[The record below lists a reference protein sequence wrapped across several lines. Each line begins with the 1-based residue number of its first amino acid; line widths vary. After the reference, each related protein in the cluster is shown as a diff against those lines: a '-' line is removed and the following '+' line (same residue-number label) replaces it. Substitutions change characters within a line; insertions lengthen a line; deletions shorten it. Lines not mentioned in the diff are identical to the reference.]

1 MRLTWSITQR
11 RSGASLL
18 NVHVAANLISWSL
31 SGKLMAQPCAA
42 MSTVRRSAP
51 LLLQRLQQGISLP
64 PVELVYTPHS
74 RWPLPRS
81 QTNQQHQ
88 KGRSLSIS
96 ILDSSF
102 NPPTL
107 AHLALAN
114 SPRPS
119 HHDYDEQ
126 DSETQDTCGYDA
138 KLFLLSV
145 KNADKSLKAGD
156 ATYQQ
161 RLEMMLLLSKDV
173 IASRHEAANSAI
185 AIIDKPTFVGKSSA
199 LLDFLQRRLT
209 TPLQLELTFL
219 VGLDTL
225 DRIFSPRYYTSETDM
240 MTSLRQFLSAAAQG
254 DNSRIVCAK
263 RILSHTEAAQPI
275 ESSED
280 TSTLALAKEFMESD
294 RIVIIDIGNTVNR
307 YSSSTIRGAIGRFGF
322 GQTVDQDSGWK
333 SMVTRK
339 IADYIVEQRLYVMVD

>member
-1 MRLTWSITQR
+1 MLNDTQ
-11 RSGASLL
+11 
-18 NVHVAANLISWSL
+18 
-31 SGKLMAQPCAA
+31 MAQACAA
-42 MSTVRRSAP
+42 MSTVRKSAP
-51 LLLQRLQQGISLP
+51 LLLQRLQKEISVP
-64 PVELVYTPHS
+64 PVELIYTPHS
-74 RWPLPRS
+74 RWPLPHS
-81 QTNQQHQ
+81 QTIQQHRS
-88 KGRSLSIS
+88 RSLRIS
-96 ILDSSF
+96 VLDSSF

-119 HHDYDEQ
+119 YRDDEKN
-126 DSETQDTCGYDA
+126 SESQDTCGYDA

-173 IASRHEAANSAI
+173 IASQHDSEAANVAI

-209 TPLQLELTFL
+209 TPLPLELTFL

-225 DRIFSPRYYTSETDM
+225 ERLFSPRYYTSETDM
-240 MTSLRQFLSAAAQG
+240 MASLRQFLSAAPQG

-263 RILSHTEAAQPI
+263 RVSSPAEAAQSI
-275 ESSED
+275 ENPEDISS
-280 TSTLALAKEFMESD
+280 LALFKEFRESD
-294 RIVIIDIGNTVNR
+294 RIVNIDIGNIVNR
-307 YSSSTIRGAIGRFGF
+307 YSSSAIRSAVGRFGL
-322 GQTVDQDSGWK
+322 GQTVDQDGAWK
-333 SMVTRK
+333 SMVTRE
-339 IADYIVEQRLYVMVD
+339 IADYIVEQRLYVD

>member
-1 MRLTWSITQR
+1 
-11 RSGASLL
+11 
-18 NVHVAANLISWSL
+18 
-31 SGKLMAQPCAA
+31 MAQACAA
-42 MSTVRRSAP
+42 MSAVRKSAF
-51 LLLQRLQQGISLP
+51 LLLQRLQQGISVP
-64 PVELVYTPHS
+64 PVELIYTPHS
-74 RWPLPRS
+74 RWPLPHS
-81 QTNQQHQ
+81 QTTQQHPN
-88 KGRSLSIS
+88 RSLRIS

-119 HHDYDEQ
+119 CRDDDEQ
-126 DSETQDTCGYDA
+126 TSETQDTCGYDA

-173 IASRHEAANSAI
+173 IASQHEAATNVAI

-209 TPLQLELTFL
+209 TPLPLELTFL

-225 DRIFSPRYYTSETDM
+225 ERLFSPRYYASETDM
-240 MTSLRQFLSAAAQG
+240 MASLRQFLSAAPQG

-263 RILSHTEAAQPI
+263 RVSSPAEAPLSPEDI
-275 ESSED
+275 SS
-280 TSTLALAKEFMESD
+280 LALAKEFRESD
-294 RIVIIDIGNTVNR
+294 RIVMIDIGNIVNR
-307 YSSSTIRGAIGRFGF
+307 YSSSAIRSVIGRFGF
-322 GQTVDQDSGWK
+322 GQTVDQDGGWK
-333 SMVTRK
+333 SMVTRE
-339 IADYIVEQRLYVMVD
+339 IADYIVEQRLYVD

>member
-1 MRLTWSITQR
+1 M
-11 RSGASLL
+11 
-18 NVHVAANLISWSL
+18 
-31 SGKLMAQPCAA
+31 MAQACAA
-42 MSTVRRSAP
+42 MSTVRKSAP
-51 LLLQRLQQGISLP
+51 LLLQRLQQGISVP
-64 PVELVYTPHS
+64 PVELIYTPHS
-74 RWPLPRS
+74 RWPLPHS
-81 QTNQQHQ
+81 QTIQQHPT
-88 KGRSLSIS
+88 RSLRIS

-119 HHDYDEQ
+119 YRDDDEQ
-126 DSETQDTCGYDA
+126 NSETQDTSSCGYDA

-173 IASRHEAANSAI
+173 IASQHEAANVAI

-225 DRIFSPRYYTSETDM
+225 ERLFSPRYYTSETDM
-240 MTSLRQFLSAAAQG
+240 MASLRQFLSAAPQG

-263 RILSHTEAAQPI
+263 RVSSPAGVAQSI
-275 ESSED
+275 ESPENIS
-280 TSTLALAKEFMESD
+280 SLALAKEFRESD
-294 RIVIIDIGNTVNR
+294 RIVVIDIGNIVNR
-307 YSSSTIRGAIGRFGF
+307 YSSSAIRSAIGRLGF
-322 GQTVDQDSGWK
+322 GQTVDQDGGWK
-333 SMVTRK
+333 SMVTRE
-339 IADYIVEQRLYVMVD
+339 IAYYIVEQRLYVD